1 MMLSQPCPQHPGA
14 GHSLGDC
21 RQFVNYFKNNE
32 LLKGDDCKDKA
43 AGKQKMLGPEDDD
56 EDRDPR
62 HKYEKPRANITI
74 IMGGKMGYEKGRPAK
89 LSERALLSVGNFD
102 EGVTDPKYPD

>member
-1 MMLSQPCPQHPGA
+1 MQ
-14 GHSLGDC
+14 
-21 RQFVNYFKNNE
+21 
-32 LLKGDDCKDKA
+32 
-43 AGKQKMLGPEDDD
+43 GPEDDY

-62 HKYEKPRANITI
+62 HKYEKPRANIAI
-74 IMGGKMGYEKGRPAK
+74 IMGGKMGCEKGRPAK